1 MQLAR
6 EGSPPPG
13 SRLPQAKLLRNSSQL
28 TRGRIRRFESDMPS
42 QPVRSLNGNPQAGP
56 KTPAVPTITAG
67 VPFACTL
74 PLTATAIRFQ
84 PFHTGKGRRLY
95 QQHRYAEVDA
105 LRGIAALIVLL

>member
-42 QPVRSLNGNPQAGP
+42 QAVRSLGGMAGLEKCFRP
-56 KTPAVPTITAG
+56 V
-67 VPFACTL
+67 
-74 PLTATAIRFQ
+74 
-84 PFHTGKGRRLY
+84 
-95 QQHRYAEVDA
+95 
-105 LRGIAALIVLL
+105 RGLV

>member
-42 QPVRSLNGNPQAGP
+42 QAVRSLWRTSDAKKYARHSSSGSSGR
-56 KTPAVPTITAG
+56 IYLL
-67 VPFACTL
+67 TL
-74 PLTATAIRFQ
+74 
-84 PFHTGKGRRLY
+84 
-95 QQHRYAEVDA
+95 
-105 LRGIAALIVLL
+105 AAS